1 MFKKITKFVGIVLL
15 SFVVGIFISQNT
27 FSRVTVSGHSM
38 DDTLYNGQQ
47 LWVNHLPF
55 TSYNRGDVIVAY
67 ENGTFIVKRL
77 IGLPGDV
84 VVFDGDSLLVNGE
97 VVQEPYVTDVN
108 YNKGILNNKVT
119 LGDDEYIVLGDN
131 RDVSTDSRYF
141 GAISRSNIKGK
152 VVGYGS

>member
-15 SFVVGIFISQNT
+15 SFIVGIFISQNT

-38 DDTLYNGQQ
+38 DNTLYDGQQ
-47 LWVNHLPF
+47 LCVNHLPL
-55 TSYNRGDVIVAY
+55 TSYNRGDVIIAY
-67 ENGTFIVKRL
+67 ENGTIIVKRL

-84 VVFDGDSLLVNGE
+84 VVFEGDSLLVNGE
-97 VVQEPYVTDVN
+97 VVQEPYVTDIN
-108 YNKGILNNKVT
+108 YNKGILNNRVT
-119 LGDDEYIVLGDN
+119 LGEDEYIVLGDN

>member
-15 SFVVGIFISQNT
+15 SFIVGIFISQNT

-55 TSYNRGDVIVAY
+55 TYYNRGDVIVAY

-77 IGLPGDV
+77 IALPGDV

-97 VVQEPYVTDVN
+97 VVREPYVTDVN

-141 GAISRSNIKGK
+141 GSISRSNIKGK